1 MTGEK
6 RILHCDTCGK
16 ETEHLHRDVLD
27 TDYNAILKPA
37 MWNCESCYRNKR
49 ALRALG
55 GRPESILG
63 GKPLFVTGFMA
74 TGKSKISPILAAL
87 TDRDYLDTDEMIVE
101 KVGKSIPEIF
111 EADGEEAFRDLEYQ
125 CVSEAADRQRTI
137 VSLGGGAVTFE
148 RNWQIGEKAGVSLC
162 IQASVDTI
170 FTRVACKRD
179 ERPLLAGLSDDE
191 CRAKIA
197 SMLEDRGDCYNR
209 SNVFVTSDE
218 VKSPE
223 DTAVE
228 AFHLLKQLAQ

>member
-55 GRPESILG
+55 GRPKSILG

-87 TDRDYLDTDEMIVE
+87 SDVDYLDSVEMIVE
-101 KVGKSIPEIF
+101 
-111 EADGEEAFRDLEYQ
+111 
-125 CVSEAADRQRTI
+125 
-137 VSLGGGAVTFE
+137 
-148 RNWQIGEKAGVSLC
+148 
-162 IQASVDTI
+162 
-170 FTRVACKRD
+170 
-179 ERPLLAGLSDDE
+179 
-191 CRAKIA
+191 
-197 SMLEDRGDCYNR
+197 
-209 SNVFVTSDE
+209 
-218 VKSPE
+218 
-223 DTAVE
+223 
-228 AFHLLKQLAQ
+228 